1 MAFNF
6 FGTFTTGQWEY
17 FKAFSQI
24 QVKELRLR
32 KRWLEKERLKIGVFV
47 TEYDGPRPVS
57 FVVSAKSYAAKL
69 LEAYRI
75 LGGFPEKDMLLRT
88 RDQPVYKSSG
98 PAISISNDGT
108 VVGGFSDVYTDGRR
122 ERGNQRYDRDLGL
135 KVEKFKQ
142 WQLESIKFKRERIEF
157 KIKRALDYS
166 DELQKEI
173 DFIDKLLGEGR
184 GSFDERATSIESR
197 MIAPGTANVI
207 QNLDDLFGLNIGRP
221 GDITLDN
228 AIKDANINKERLP
241 K

>member
-1 MAFNF
+1 
-6 FGTFTTGQWEY
+6 
-17 FKAFSQI
+17 
-24 QVKELRLR
+24 
-32 KRWLEKERLKIGVFV
+32 
-47 TEYDGPRPVS
+47 VS